1 MTEATYLSPAETAA
15 ITGYSLSTLA
25 NLRSAGEGPRWVKP
39 KGRVRYPRAD
49 LIAWMERA

>member
-1 MTEATYLSPAETAA
+1 MTEATYLSPTEAA
-15 ITGYSLSTLA
+15 RITGYTTGTLA
-25 NLRSAGEGPRWVKP
+25 NLRSSGQGPRWVKP